1 MSQCVAQVLRK
12 QRNTLRQ
19 NADSLS
25 AAYKFCMQWE
35 HAKKE
40 VLCVIEKAVVDV
52 KAVTACDICYSTPVQ
67 DFFLA

>member
-19 NADSLS
+19 NGDSLS
-25 AAYKFCMQWE
+25 AAYKFFMQWE

-40 VLCVIEKAVVDV
+40 VLCVTEIAVVHV
-52 KAVTACDICYSTPVQ
+52 KAVTAGDICCPAPVQ
-67 DFFLA
+67 NFFLA